1 MANRVTDAD
10 VKTILDTTITTTPFI
25 NTAHLI
31 VEEEL
36 TVLATLS
43 ESRLTQI
50 ELYLAA
56 HLACSLDPRIS
67 EEKIGDST
75 NKYQGK
81 TDIGL
86 KGTLYGQQVILLD
99 STGVLANS
107 DKPKATL
114 ECV

>member
-10 VKTILDTTITTTPFI
+10 VKTILDTTVTTTPFI
-25 NTAHLI
+25 DTAHLI

-36 TVLATLS
+36 TVLGTLS

-56 HLACSLDPRIS
+56 HLTCSLDPRIN
-67 EEKIGDST
+67 EEKIGDAT
-75 NKYQGK
+75 NKYQGEMGS
-81 TDIGL
+81 GL

-99 STGVLANS
+99 ITGKLANA
-107 DKPKATL
+107 DKPKAFL